1 MSYGVEGQEV
11 RKILAQFDAP
21 AFVRR
26 ARAVEVAD
34 ELLHA
39 RLAPAYAEGLE
50 MPRLRLAQLLAAL
63 AHQDALL
70 KAIVP
75 QPGLIPRLRAW
86 AELHPVRLR
95 IRVAPASDSPT
106 LAPRWQRL
114 VESVGR
120 FNRRWHRLLSGID
133 LADINHLRAEYN
145 RWYEIEKEAATH
157 SPELARQG
165 FEYRPP
171 LTVADL
177 LRHYPV
183 WPDWLAPSPTTPAPP
198 GDGTPA

>member
-1 MSYGVEGQEV
+1 MSYGVEGHEV

-34 ELLHA
+34 ELLHS

-63 AHQDALL
+63 AHQDHLL
-70 KAIVP
+70 EPIVA
-75 QPGLIPRLRAW
+75 QPGLAPRLRAW
-86 AELHPVRLR
+86 ADRHPVRLR
-95 IRVAPASDSPT
+95 VRVAAASDSLT

-120 FNRRWHRLLSGID
+120 FNRRWHALLTGID
-133 LADINHLRAEYN
+133 LIDINHLRAEYN
-145 RWYEIEKEAATH
+145 RWYVIEKEAATH
-157 SPELARQG
+157 SAVLARQG

-177 LRHYPV
+177 LRDYPL
-183 WPDWLAPSPTTPAPP
+183 WPDWLAPSPPSPASP
-198 GDGTPA
+198 GD